1 MNEQTILL
9 IFLILALGV
18 TLWLYLLKARKS
30 IAYKDDERWQ
40 LIQVK
45 AGRAANLADVILI
58 LLLVFLP
65 LFLDTQMQL
74 PLQRFLT
81 FGMLF
86 IGLRN
91 LLELAA
97 IFYFDRQL

>member
-1 MNEQTILL
+1 M
-9 IFLILALGV
+9 
-18 TLWLYLLKARKS
+18 
-30 IAYKDDERWQ
+30 
-40 LIQVK
+40 
-45 AGRAANLADVILI
+45 ILI

-91 LLELAA
+91 LLELAE

>member
-1 MNEQTILL
+1 MNEQAILL
-9 IFLILALGV
+9 FFLILALGV

-97 IFYFDRQL
+97 IFSFDRQL